1 MHFISVFYFHF
12 KETVPFGMQ
21 VAKVNGNIKYRL
33 SDLHF
38 PQQHSGN
45 KDKFKR
51 KWGQCY
57 TITPDDAIQERIAQ
71 LEEKSKLK
79 VTNAYNILYNFN
91 Y

>member
-1 MHFISVFYFHF
+1 
-12 KETVPFGMQ
+12 MQ

-45 KDKFKR
+45 TDNFKR

-57 TITPDDAIQERIAQ
+57 TITPDDAIRERVEQ
-71 LEEKSKLK
+71 LEEKSQLK
-79 VTNAYNILYNFN
+79 VTNA
-91 Y
+91 